1 MKCFTDRQGRCRA
14 QFVLFAFLVASVVI
28 GGAGVCRADVLDSI
42 KDAFRRW
49 ELFQGLEVSGQNRLT
64 FQRNLVDGSAT
75 AYENQ
80 RWDTGSMV
88 RQTSLHLQGP
98 IWKEFAFQAD
108 LSSSGYGPSYSR
120 WIVGYSGHDTS
131 LFYGDVN
138 INLGGNEFVSFSKPL
153 KGYQLDQVLP
163 NNGLLRAF
171 SSQEKGYIRNQTFSG
186 NNTSG
191 PYFLTYTPVIDGSE
205 VVKVNEEVQKFGV
218 DYRLDY
224 QSGQLYFEPVD
235 QPPKIIPDT
244 AIISVSYQSYG
255 YGTSPSKL
263 EGFRAEMPLLGDR
276 MLIGVTH
283 VRQSTDTPD
292 ADTVGYQEDVYQGSG
307 STGPFDTIFRPIIA
321 NGTAVIYKGEHRV
334 IDQALVVLVD
344 NAEQAEGV
352 DYDSYRDIGRIIFRR
367 AVPPTALVL
376 IRYYYD
382 LSTNYDTGNNE
393 VTGIDLNYRITN
405 NLSLQADYGLSDRGE
420 GKTKGDAMQVNL
432 NYSKPRLSALASYRD
447 ISPDFSYINSV
458 GFYRQEK
465 GSDVGVR
472 WQPHDHIR
480 LYTRYSDLA
489 SSQGYS
495 FGYSSYGGGIG
506 FDSGY
511 DQYGGGSGGYG
522 GYGGY
527 GYSSQVSPAQFG
539 EDATTLDIST
549 ERREYEV
556 DFDFPG
562 WPTASLS
569 RQEMSN
575 TGGSSGDSDMTTDQ
589 LRLQYAPSGGK
600 YSISASMYA
609 TNQFHA
615 GTAEDEEKRGSS
627 TNRHDVSARWQ
638 PSSKLSISAN
648 LGHNESTSAFDD
660 NRSSSD
666 TTQFTVQWA
675 PKDNLRINL
684 DHRLAESVGRV
695 SYYGGYSSYSPGF
708 GGIGGGGGGYVPPG
722 QDDDDDDDGID
733 KYEDTNSQLR
743 ISWQPS
749 NKLSL
754 DGMIGQRKYTSG
766 GSVGYL
772 ADSDQTTRNLSVNY
786 RASDEWGINAMWGTD
801 MMEFLQEGRG
811 AVSNDMLSL
820 GVSYQPEGK
829 PYNAGLSVNMQTGS
843 SPTYV
848 GFGPAQKM
856 FMVDNDLFDVR
867 SYFSYRISEKS
878 SVSLNVG
885 MSDFS
890 GGYADFK
897 KTNLELQY
905 QHRLSDLVALS
916 FGYRYIR
923 NVSRLPQDPRLGYTS
938 LTPSSQNYVANT
950 FMLTLSTDFHS
961 GMGGSSAPRYTGFG
975 GTGGY
980 GLGSFGGY
988 RSNRYGGSNT
998 YGGFG
1003 GQSNYGSYNTYSGQ
1017 SMGSY
1022 GTGYGQFEDMRRQG
1036 TYQDQSRLPGYGIFE
1051 GAGTSRQSSAYQGQR
1066 TGLDAGLGDFKA
1078 DKRHQTG
1085 DLRDTGPAARDA
1097 IMQPP
1102 PAPGIGGEDRGELP
1116 SWWMPEDLWEYWPYG
1131 VWDGEL

>member
-1 MKCFTDRQGRCRA
+1 ML
-14 QFVLFAFLVASVVI
+14 VAFLVASVVV
-28 GGAGVCRADVLDSI
+28 GGEVCRADVLGSI
-42 KDAFRRW
+42 KNAFKRW

-64 FQRNLVDGSAT
+64 FQQHMVDGSET

-80 RWDTGSMV
+80 RWDTSSMV

-98 IWKEFAFQAD
+98 IWKELAFQAD

-153 KGYQLDQVLP
+153 KGFQLDQALP
-163 NNGLLRAF
+163 NDGLLRAF
-171 SSQEKGYIRNQTFSG
+171 KSQEKGYIRNQTFSG

-191 PYFLTYTPVIDGSE
+191 PYFLSYTPVIDGSE
-205 VVKVNEEVQKFGV
+205 IVKVNEELQRFGV

-235 QPPKIIPDT
+235 KPPKIIPDT
-244 AIISVSYQSYG
+244 AIIAVSYQSYG
-255 YGTSPSKL
+255 YGSTPSKL
-263 EGFRAEMPLLGDR
+263 EGFRAEMPLLGDK
-276 MLIGVTH
+276 MLIGLTH

-321 NGTAVIYKGEHRV
+321 NGTAVTYRGEHRV

-352 DYDSYRDIGRIIFRR
+352 DYDSYRDIGRVIFRR

-382 LSTNYDTGNNE
+382 LSVNYDTGNNE
-393 VTGIDLNYRITN
+393 VTGIDLAYRITD
-405 NLSLQADYGLSDRGE
+405 NLTLQADYGLSDG
-420 GKTKGDAMQVNL
+420 GQGGTKGDAMELNL
-432 NYSKPRLSALASYRD
+432 NYSKPRLSALVSYRN

-465 GSDVGVR
+465 GTDVGVR

-511 DQYGGGSGGYG
+511 GGYGGSGGYG
-522 GYGGY
+522 GYG
-527 GYSSQVSPAQFG
+527 YSYQVDPAQFG
-539 EDATTLDIST
+539 AEATALDVST
-549 ERREYEV
+549 ERREYNV

-575 TGGSSGDSDMTTDQ
+575 TGGSSGDSDMATDQ
-589 LRLQYAPSGGK
+589 LRLQYSPSGGK
-600 YSISASMYA
+600 YSISGSMYR

-615 GTAEDEEKRGSS
+615 GTTEDEEKRGSS
-627 TNRHDVSARWQ
+627 TNRHDVSVRWQ

-648 LGHNESTSAFDD
+648 LGHNESLSAFDD
-660 NRSSSD
+660 NKSSSD

-675 PKDNLRINL
+675 PKDNLRVNL

-708 GGIGGGGGGYVPPG
+708 GGIGGGGGGYIPPG
-722 QDDDDDDDGID
+722 EDDDDDDDGID

-749 NKLSL
+749 SKLSL

-772 ADSDQTTRNLSVNY
+772 AASNQTTRNISANY

-801 MMEFLQEGRG
+801 MMDFLQEGRG

-829 PYNAGLSVNMQTGS
+829 PYNAGMSVNLQSGS

-867 SYFSYRISEKS
+867 TYFSYQIDEKS
-878 SVSLNVG
+878 SVTLNLG
-885 MSDFS
+885 SSDFA

-897 KTNLELQY
+897 KTNAELQY
-905 QHRLSDLVALS
+905 QRRLSDLVALS

-938 LTPSSQNYVANT
+938 LTPSSQNYVVNT
-950 FMLTLSTDFHS
+950 FMLTLNTNFHS
-961 GMGGSSAPRYTGFG
+961 GIGGSAAPRYTGFG
-975 GTGGY
+975 GTGGS

-988 RSNRYGGSNT
+988 RSGGGYGSNT

-1003 GQSNYGSYNTYSGQ
+1003 GSGGYGGYNTYGR
-1017 SMGSY
+1017 GSY
-1022 GTGYGQFEDMRRQG
+1022 GTGDGAFENMRREG
-1036 TYQDQSRLPGYGIFE
+1036 SYQDQNRLPGYGIFE
-1051 GAGTSRQSSAYQGQR
+1051 GAGTSRQSSAYQGRQ

-1078 DKRHQTG
+1078 DEGRRTA
-1085 DLRDTGPAARDA
+1085 DLRDTGRTGRDA

-1102 PAPGIGGEDRGELP
+1102 TAPRIGGEHRGEGRGELP

-1131 VWDGEL
+1131 VWDGEF

>member
-1 MKCFTDRQGRCRA
+1 MKCFADRQCRCRA
-14 QFVLFAFLVASVVI
+14 QFVLAAFLIASVVA
-28 GGAGVCRADVLDSI
+28 GGEVCRADVLDTI
-42 KDAFRRW
+42 KNAFKRW
-49 ELFQGLEVSGQNRLT
+49 DLFQGLEVSGQNQLT
-64 FQRNLVDGSAT
+64 FQQNLVDGSET

-120 WIVGYSGHDTS
+120 WIAGYSGHDTS

-171 SSQEKGYIRNQTFSG
+171 SSQEKGYTRNQTFSG

-235 QPPKIIPDT
+235 HPPKIIPDT

-255 YGTSPSKL
+255 YGSTPSKL
-263 EGFRAEMPLLGDR
+263 EGFRAEMPLLHDR

-283 VRQSTDTPD
+283 VRQSADTPD

-321 NGTAVIYKGEHRV
+321 NGTAVTYKGEQRV
-334 IDQALVVLVD
+334 INQALVVLVD

-367 AVPPTALVL
+367 AVPPTSLVL

-393 VTGIDLNYRITN
+393 VTGFDLGYRITD
-405 NLSLQADYGLSDRGE
+405 NLSLQADYGMSNRGQ
-420 GKTKGDAMQVNL
+420 GKAKGDAMQVNL

-447 ISPDFSYINSV
+447 IAPDFSYINSV

-472 WQPHDHIR
+472 WQPHDHVR
-480 LYTRYSDLA
+480 LYTRYSDLT

-511 DQYGGGSGGYG
+511 DQYGYTYQVGS
-522 GYGGY
+522 
-527 GYSSQVSPAQFG
+527 AQTG
-539 EDATTLDIST
+539 ADTTALDVST
-549 ERREYEV
+549 ERREY
-556 DFDFPG
+556 DIDLDFPG
-562 WPTASLS
+562 WPTVNLS
-569 RQEMSN
+569 RQEMGN
-575 TGGSSGDSDMTTDQ
+575 TGGSSGNSDMTTDQ

-600 YSISASMYA
+600 YSISASLYR

-615 GTAEDEEKRGSS
+615 GTGDDDRSGSS
-627 TNRHDVSARWQ
+627 TNRHDISARWQ

-648 LGHNESTSAFDD
+648 LGHNESASAFDE

-684 DHRLAESVGRV
+684 DHRIAESVGRV
-695 SYYGGYSSYSPGF
+695 SYYSGYDSYNSGYS
-708 GGIGGGGGGYVPPG
+708 GIGGGGGGYIPP
-722 QDDDDDDDGID
+722 DYEDDDDDGID
-733 KYEDTNSQLR
+733 KYEDANSQLR

-749 NKLSL
+749 SRLSL
-754 DGMIGQRKYTSG
+754 DAMIGQRKYTSG

-772 ADSDQTTRNLSVNY
+772 ADSNQTTRNLSVNY

-801 MMEFLQEGRG
+801 MMDFLQEGRG

-820 GVSYQPEGK
+820 GASYQPEGK
-829 PYNAGLSVNMQTGS
+829 PYNAGLSLNLQTGS

-856 FMVDNDLFDVR
+856 FMVANDMTDVR
-867 SYFSYRISEKS
+867 TYVSYQLDEKS
-878 SVSLNVG
+878 SVALNVG
-885 MSDFS
+885 LSDFV

-905 QHRLSDLVALS
+905 QRRVSDLVALS
-916 FGYRYIR
+916 FGYRYIQ
-923 NVSRLPQDPRLGYTS
+923 NTSRLPQDPRLGYTS
-938 LTPSSQNYVANT
+938 LTPASQNYAANT
-950 FMLTLSTDFHS
+950 FMLTLSTNFHS
-961 GMGGSSAPRYTGFG
+961 GMGGGAAPRYTGFG
-975 GTGGY
+975 GTAGS

-988 RSNRYGGSNT
+988 RSSGGYDSYGSNV

-1003 GQSNYGSYNTYSGQ
+1003 GQS
-1017 SMGSY
+1017 SY
-1022 GTGYGQFEDMRRQG
+1022 GTSYGAFENLQSGG
-1036 TYQDQSRLPGYGIFE
+1036 TYSDQSRLPGYGIFE
-1051 GAGTSRQSSAYQGQR
+1051 GAGTLRQPSAYQGQQ
-1066 TGLDAGLGDFKA
+1066 TGLDAGIGDFKA
-1078 DKRHQTG
+1078 DERRQPG
-1085 DLRDTGPAARDA
+1085 DLRDTERPGIDET
-1097 IMQPP
+1097 IQPP
-1102 PAPGIGGEDRGELP
+1102 PAPGISGADDVELP
-1116 SWWMPEDLWEYWPYG
+1116 SWWMPQDLWEYWPYG
-1131 VWDGEL
+1131 VWNGEF